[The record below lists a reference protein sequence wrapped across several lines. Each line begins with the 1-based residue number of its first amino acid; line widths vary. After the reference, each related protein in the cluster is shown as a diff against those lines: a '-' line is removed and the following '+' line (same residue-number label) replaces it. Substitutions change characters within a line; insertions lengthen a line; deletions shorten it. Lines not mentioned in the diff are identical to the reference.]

1 MQILSTSTH
10 SLARTTSLAR
20 LIRPYNLYPKKH
32 PHTPLRTMSTT
43 QKSASGYHR
52 KASGLA
58 LATADA
64 HSTSHN
70 LKLYGSCF
78 CPFVQRVW
86 ISLEKKGLDYQYL
99 EIDPYEKPKELT
111 DINPRGLVP
120 ALRHGEWGSY
130 ESTVLMEY
138 LEDLGTGAAIFPNEP
153 ELRAHCR
160 LWTDH
165 VNRNVIPNFYRFLQ
179 AQETEKQAEHAKELS
194 EQIAKIVNAA
204 DAEGPFFLGKELGF
218 VDVQMAP
225 WVIRLRKVLGP
236 YRGWPEPEKGSRWAK
251 WVDAI
256 ENDEAVKKTTSDD
269 QLYFDSYAR
278 YAENRSGTSQVADA
292 VNSGKGLP

>member
-1 MQILSTSTH
+1 MATSTNASH
-10 SLARTTSLAR
+10 
-20 LIRPYNLYPKKH
+20 
-32 PHTPLRTMSTT
+32 
-43 QKSASGYHR
+43 KSESGYHR

-58 LATADA
+58 LQTADKHA
-64 HSTSHN
+64 SDHD

-86 ISLEKKGLDYQYL
+86 ISLEAKGLDYQYI
-99 EIDPYEKPKELT
+99 EIDPYEKPKSLT

-120 ALRHGEWGSY
+120 ALKHGDWGCY

-138 LEDLGTGAAIFPNEP
+138 LEDLGQGGAILPVAPTQ
-153 ELRAHCR
+153 RAQIR

-165 VNRNVIPNFYRFLQ
+165 VNRNVIPNFYRLLQ
-179 AQETEKQAEHAKELS
+179 AQEASQQASHAKDLS
-194 EQIAKIVNAA
+194 EQIAKLVSAA
-204 DAEGPFFLGKELGF
+204 DPSGPFFLGNELGF

-225 WVIRLRKVLGP
+225 WVIRLRKVLEP

-251 WVDAI
+251 WVEAI
-256 ENDEAVKKTTSDD
+256 ETSEAVKSTTSDD

-278 YAENRSGTSQVADA
+278 YAENRPGTSQVADA
-292 VNSGKGLP
+292 VNSGRGLP